1 MEPSGE
7 RLSSMLGCRGLTLS
21 GVTVLVN
28 TCVGPDDDA
37 PTAEVT

>member
-7 RLSSMLGCRGLTLS
+7 RLSSMLGCRGLTFS
-21 GVTVLVN
+21 VATVLVN
-28 TCVGPDDDA
+28 TGLGPDDDA